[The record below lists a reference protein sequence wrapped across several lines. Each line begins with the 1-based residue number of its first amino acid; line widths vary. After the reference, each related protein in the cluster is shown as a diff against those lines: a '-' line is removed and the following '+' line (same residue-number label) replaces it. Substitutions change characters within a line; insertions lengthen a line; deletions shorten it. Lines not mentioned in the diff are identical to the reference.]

1 MKLLD
6 PFAGIKLATGH
17 PLFHFAF
24 FIGSFA
30 VEVYSDPSNW
40 CTENCDHILESQN
53 MERKCE
59 TCLLIRVS

>member
-24 FIGSFA
+24 FVGSFA
-30 VEVYSDPSNW
+30 VGVYSDPSNW
-40 CTENCDHILESQN
+40 CNHDCDTVMETPN
-53 MERKCE
+53 M
-59 TCLLIRVS
+59 